1 MPCYYTGTAE
11 GDAKLAADEARRE
24 LTRVT
29 SMLCE
34 LLARIDYEGEFTL
47 TDLHDELVP
56 GLNNFWQEHK
66 AIDKKRKESIY
77 EKAISKLTVEE
88 LRVLKE
94 LGLH

>member
-1 MPCYYTGTAE
+1 MACYYTGTAE
-11 GDAKLAADEARRE
+11 GDAKLAADEARKE

-34 LLARIDYEGEFTL
+34 VMQLVEDSVQVMEHELYEG
-47 TDLHDELVP
+47 VP
-56 GLNNFWQEHK
+56 GLEAFWSEHK
-66 AIDKKRKESIY
+66 EIDKKRKQKIKDE
-77 EKAISKLTVEE
+77 AIHKLTVEE